1 MEFIINYL
9 DMATEDI
16 RIQMKLLSVEEVRF
30 VMLPDEIND
39 NLKSDDILLGFSN
52 EVITDIDNDIITLV
66 FGIQYESERKKVL
79 ESVCRISFNVNNLTQ
94 FIVNDGKNSMI
105 THIMPHLL
113 NVVVGT
119 MRGILVARTAGTIL
133 SKYPLPMINVEQLN
147 SMLSSQVE

>member
-1 MEFIINYL
+1 
-9 DMATEDI
+9 MATEDI